1 MEERIIDANTSI
13 EDIFDKSIRPE
24 SLDEYVG
31 QDKIKHN
38 LKVFIEAAK
47 MRDEPLDHVLLY
59 GPPGLGKT
67 TLAHPSFAVM

>member
-31 QDKIKHN
+31 QDKIKQHY
-38 LKVFIEAAK
+38 F
-47 MRDEPLDHVLLY
+47 
-59 GPPGLGKT
+59 
-67 TLAHPSFAVM
+67 

>member
-31 QDKIKHN
+31 QDKDVLGRPRSVRYGASGLPYADGRKRSAQYVGARQIGR
-38 LKVFIEAAK
+38 A
-47 MRDEPLDHVLLY
+47 HV
-59 GPPGLGKT
+59 
-67 TLAHPSFAVM
+67 

>member
-38 LKVFIEAAK
+38 LKVFIEAA
-47 MRDEPLDHVLLY
+47 
-59 GPPGLGKT
+59 
-67 TLAHPSFAVM
+67 